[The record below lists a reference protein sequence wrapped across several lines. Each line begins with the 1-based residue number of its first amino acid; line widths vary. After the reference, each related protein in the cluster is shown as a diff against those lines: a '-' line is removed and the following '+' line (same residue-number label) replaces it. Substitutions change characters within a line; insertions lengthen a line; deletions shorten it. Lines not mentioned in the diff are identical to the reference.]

1 MQDSSADASAEL
13 GRYRQAADIAYKYA
27 KSRLN
32 KEQPSDKLDKEETDV
47 KSDIKETERSWTKK
61 TFITTKI
68 RI

>member
-13 GRYRQAADIAYKYA
+13 GRYRQAADVAYKYA

-32 KEQPSDKLDKEETDV
+32 KEQPSDKLNKEETDI
-47 KSDIKETERSWTKK
+47 KKDIKETERSWTTKI
-61 TFITTKI
+61 FITTMI

>member
-1 MQDSSADASAEL
+1 MQDSSVDTSAEL
-13 GRYRQAADIAYKYA
+13 GRYRQAADVAYKYA

-32 KEQPSDKLDKEETDV
+32 KEQPSDKLNKEETDV
-47 KSDIKETERSWTKK
+47 NADIKETERSWTKK

>member
-13 GRYRQAADIAYKYA
+13 SRYRQAADVAYKYA

-32 KEQPSDKLDKEETDV
+32 KEQPSDKLNKEETDI
-47 KSDIKETERSWTKK
+47 KEDIKETERSWTTKI
-61 TFITTKI
+61 FITTLI